1 MDIVKILISFL
12 IHFIKKSISSFQIKL
27 EISVS
32 THCSFHLYFS
42 AYSVTSESHQS
53 CQNIHS
59 LQQANITASM
69 DKAIVFDKN
78 YSNPQ
83 YAALFGGNKA
93 FCVTPKNDFHIQVSQ
108 VSLKRL
114 TFFVVTLREL
124 IFAGINFRFFGGFS
138 AKSRKFE
145 PAKYNFIQK
154 FEKPLGKWKKFV
166 QKKGKTAKINSCEM
180 RFFRIFFRP
189 RKFVPF

>member
-83 YAALFGGNKA
+83 YAAMFGGNKA

-145 PAKYNFIQK
+145 PAKYNFCQIYR
-154 FEKPLGKWKKFV
+154 
-166 QKKGKTAKINSCEM
+166 KI
-180 RFFRIFFRP
+180 
-189 RKFVPF
+189 